1 MLVVGTKYECKTW
14 LHNLDLHTYTIYS
27 TTGHLVMRV
36 VRINRN
42 YLQYTE
48 KATEYPVHV
57 GRARGPTALAEP
69 PPFLLLGS
77 GSTFFFFQ
85 LYSRDLDGRQN
96 VQ

>member
-1 MLVVGTKYECKTW
+1 
-14 LHNLDLHTYTIYS
+14 
-27 TTGHLVMRV
+27 MRV

-77 GSTFFFFQ
+77 GSTFFFFPTLQ
-85 LYSRDLDGRQN
+85 QRSGRSAECP
-96 VQ
+96 VVEYDTL